1 MEIKYALKLLK
12 GYTIIDFTTN
22 VSGPSATAILSDLGA
37 NVIKIEKTEKGDDSR
52 SMEPSFKDK
61 SAYFI
66 AINRGK
72 SSIAINIKSNEG
84 RKIIVNLIRNSDIF
98 VENYRKSTIESLK
111 LDYKSIQQI
120 NDKIIYAS
128 IRSYGDNGPLVNNP
142 GYDAIIQAETGIM
155 SVNGNKN
162 GTPSRVGISILDAG
176 SAMWLSIG
184 ILNAI
189 LYRERT
195 GKGSQISTSLYETGL
210 YWMNYY
216 IQEYQITGEIPKRYG
231 SEHMSFAPYGAFVVK
246 DGYIMIGI
254 SNDNLFSRL
263 AEALSMHQLSSN
275 ALFTTNKD
283 RVKNRKKLNKILNSI
298 LIKHN
303 REYWI
308 KKLSQYYVPCSS
320 IKNIKEVL
328 ESKQTVAL
336 DPFQDVKENDT
347 NLKIQP
353 IPIKINGKRFNID
366 KPSPNLGQDTLSL
379 LLSLGYSEEDIKIL
393 KSSGV
398 IK

>member
-1 MEIKYALKLLK
+1 
-12 GYTIIDFTTN
+12 
-22 VSGPSATAILSDLGA
+22 
-37 NVIKIEKTEKGDDSR
+37 
-52 SMEPSFKDK
+52 
-61 SAYFI
+61 
-66 AINRGK
+66 
-72 SSIAINIKSNEG
+72 
-84 RKIIVNLIRNSDIF
+84 
-98 VENYRKSTIESLK
+98 
-111 LDYKSIQQI
+111 
-120 NDKIIYAS
+120 
-128 IRSYGDNGPLVNNP
+128 
-142 GYDAIIQAETGIM
+142 
-155 SVNGNKN
+155 
-162 GTPSRVGISILDAG
+162 
-176 SAMWLSIG
+176 
-184 ILNAI
+184 
-189 LYRERT
+189 
-195 GKGSQISTSLYETGL
+195 
-210 YWMNYY
+210 
-216 IQEYQITGEIPKRYG
+216 
-231 SEHMSFAPYGAFVVK
+231 
-246 DGYIMIGI
+246 MIGI

-263 AEALSMHQLSSN
+263 AEALSMPQLSSN

-303 REYWI
+303 KEYWI
-308 KKLSQYYVPCSS
+308 KKLSKYYIPCSS

-393 KSSGV
+393 RSSGV